1 MPSILF
7 GAWQKVKMPNI
18 LPRIVAIVH
27 EIGPRER
34 ESAERK
40 LVSEIQLEVRKCRT
54 TESERG
60 KVANVGLR
68 ELSAALSLSSSLARS
83 LFLFHKRQN

>member
-34 ESAERK
+34 APSESSFRKFNWKFENAE
-40 LVSEIQLEVRKCRT
+40 QLRVR
-54 TESERG
+54 ES
-60 KVANVGLR
+60 V
-68 ELSAALSLSSSLARS
+68 
-83 LFLFHKRQN
+83 

>member
-34 ESAERK
+34 ERAPSESSFRKFNWKFENAEEER
-40 LVSEIQLEVRKCRT
+40 VR
-54 TESERG
+54 ER
-60 KVANVGLR
+60 VANVGLR
-68 ELSAALSLSSSLARS
+68 ELSAALSLAL
-83 LFLFHKRQN
+83 

>member
-54 TESERG
+54 TESER
-60 KVANVGLR
+60 VANKGLR
-68 ELSAALSLSSSLARS
+68 ELSAALSLSL
-83 LFLFHKRQN
+83 